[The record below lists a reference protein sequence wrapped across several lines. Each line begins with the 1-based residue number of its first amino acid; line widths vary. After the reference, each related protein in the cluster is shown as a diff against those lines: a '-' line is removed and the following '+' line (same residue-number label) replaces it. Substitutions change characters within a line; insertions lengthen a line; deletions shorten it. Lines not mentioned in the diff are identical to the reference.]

1 MSIGIP
7 PRGGA
12 EKPRLP
18 ERGCDRPG
26 DVAGVRGLRDG
37 FATACATERS
47 KTLGT
52 M

>member
-1 MSIGIP
+1 MRAENRDYPSA
-7 PRGGA
+7 GA
-12 EKPRLP
+12 TGRETSP
-18 ERGCDRPG
+18 DS
-26 DVAGVRGLRDG
+26 AAAATA